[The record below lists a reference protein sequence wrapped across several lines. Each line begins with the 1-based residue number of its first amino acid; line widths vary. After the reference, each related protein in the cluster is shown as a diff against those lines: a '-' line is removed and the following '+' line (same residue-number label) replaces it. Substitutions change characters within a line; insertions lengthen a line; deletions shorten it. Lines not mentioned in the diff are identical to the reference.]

1 MILSLRI
8 ACDYQQFLV
17 DLFRNGSMLIRKLS
31 PHQAGQRIVVASR
44 AAEIAGFPALRT
56 VLEACARPAAV
67 SLPDTPAF
75 IPTTATAIAPAL
87 PMATILLWVA
97 RSAPRS
103 LCVIFGPVL
112 CASLTLKTNQ

>member
-31 PHQAGQRIVVASR
+31 PHQAGQRIVVVSR
-44 AAEIAGFPALRT
+44 AAEIEGFPALRT

-75 IPTTATAIAPAL
+75 LPTRATAIAPAVA
-87 PMATILLWVA
+87 MARILRWVV
-97 RSAPRS
+97 RSAPSRVW
-103 LCVIFGPVL
+103 VI
-112 CASLTLKTNQ
+112 S